1 MVLKHVYEGSRGK
14 NESMGFKISGCDT
27 AEALNFLVSDKKT
40 NDGEGGATA
49 FVKNAEEQKK
59 RSSCDLPDSGSSH
72 FEYSFISLFMM
83 LDLSMFER

>member
-49 FVKNAEEQKK
+49 FVKNAEEQKNAV
-59 RSSCDLPDSGSSH
+59 RAICRILGLRILNIHSSRYL
-72 FEYSFISLFMM
+72 
-83 LDLSMFER
+83 